1 MHENRV
7 RNRALSYVTV
17 FAVLGIASF
26 PVRQMN
32 WHGTTELHTLLE
44 AIATILALLTGVMA
58 LVCHYT
64 RKASSYLFIGSG
76 FLGAAVLD
84 AYHAVV
90 TSTFAADWTR
100 SAPSTLTPWSGLID
114 RVFLSLLL
122 CLSYLAWKAAVRRPE
137 LRGIRES
144 IVYLAT
150 AAWMLGSFLLFAFAP
165 LPAAYYPNLEF
176 HRPAEFVPAFFFGFA
191 LICYLRKG
199 VWKKD
204 VFEHWLVLFLI
215 VSTLTHL
222 LYMSF
227 SGRLFDP
234 AHVIAHLLRIL
245 AYVFALAGLLSSM
258 YQIFKLE
265 HQYTAH
271 LLETQETLEDEIEER
286 KRAETALLEA
296 RDQLEERVRERTI
309 DLQTEVAER
318 KQAEQKAG
326 AANRAK
332 SEFLANMSHEIRTPM
347 NGVIGMT
354 ELALDTELTA
364 DQREYLS
371 TVKASAY
378 SLMGLINDILDFSKI
393 EAGKLDL
400 EDIPF
405 NLLKS
410 LDDAVKGLAL
420 RAHQKGLEL
429 IWQVMPDVTDGLIG
443 DPGRLRQVLVNLI
456 GNAIKFTPQGEIQL
470 RIQKEWQ
477 TDQEVC
483 LRFLLSDTG
492 IGIPAEKRES
502 IFEAFTQA
510 DGSTTRQ
517 YGGTGLGLTISSR
530 LVALMGGRIEVD
542 SEVGKGSTF
551 HFSARFRLQPAGM
564 QKPLPAKLSSIENLP
579 VLIVDDH
586 PSNLRI
592 LTEML
597 THWRLRPATV
607 ASADAALLA
616 LQEAANAG
624 TPFSLVLLDAQM
636 PRVDGFSLA
645 ASIKK
650 NSRFAGLPLIML
662 TSSGMRGDGARCREI
677 GVSAYLT
684 KPINPADL
692 LDSILLTLGPP
703 SGDGAQQPSCV
714 TQHFLREQRTPL
726 RILLAE
732 DNVVNQRLA
741 ERLLQKQGHQVT
753 VTGNGRE
760 ALQALQHESFD
771 LVLMDIQMPELNGF
785 QATAAIREQEKETG
799 AHIPIIA
806 MTAHAMKGDD
816 ERCLAAGMDHYISKP
831 VRAQELYQTIEAA
844 LSGKHEPEPA
854 PAALRG

>member
-7 RNRALSYVTV
+7 RNRAFSYVAV
-17 FAVLGIASF
+17 FAVLGIASW
-26 PVRQMN
+26 PARQMN

-44 AIATILALLTGVMA
+44 AVATVLALVTGVMA

-90 TSTFAADWTR
+90 TSTFAADWAR
-100 SAPSTLTPWSGLID
+100 SAPSTLTPWSGLIS

-122 CLSYLAWKAAVRRPE
+122 CLSYLAWKEAERRPE
-137 LRGIRES
+137 ARGIRES
-144 IVYLAT
+144 AVYLAT
-150 AAWMLGSFLLFAFAP
+150 AAWMVGSFLLFALAP

-176 HRPAEFVPAFFFGFA
+176 HRPAEFVPAFFFGWA
-191 LICYLRKG
+191 LVCYLRKG
-199 VWKKD
+199 AWKKD

-215 VSTLTHL
+215 VSMLTHL

-234 AHVIAHLLRIL
+234 AYVIAHLLRIL

-265 HQYTAH
+265 QQYTVH
-271 LLETQETLEDEIEER
+271 LLEAQEKLEDEIEER
-286 KRAETALLEA
+286 KRAEAALLEA

-309 DLQTEVAER
+309 DLQVEIAER
-318 KQAEQKAG
+318 KQAEQKAE

-332 SEFLANMSHEIRTPM
+332 SEFLANISHEIRTPM

-354 ELALDTELTA
+354 ELALDSELSPE
-364 DQREYLS
+364 QREYLS
-371 TVKASAY
+371 TVKTSAD
-378 SLMGLINDILDFSKI
+378 SLMDLINDILDFSKI

-400 EDIPF
+400 EDIAF

-410 LDDAVKGLAL
+410 LNDAFKGLAL

-429 IWQVMPDVTDGLIG
+429 MWQVMPDVPDHLIG
-443 DPGRLRQVLVNLI
+443 DPGRLRQVLMNLI

-477 TDQEVC
+477 TDEEVC

-492 IGIPAEKRES
+492 IGIPAEKQKS

-530 LVALMGGRIEVD
+530 LVALMGGRIEVE

-551 HFSARFRLQPAGM
+551 YFSARFKLQPAGV
-564 QKPLPAKLSSIENLP
+564 QKPLPAKFSSIENLR

-586 PSNLRI
+586 ASNRRI
-592 LTEML
+592 LSEML
-597 THWRLRPATV
+597 THWRLKPTPA
-607 ASADAALLA
+607 ASADAAMLE
-616 LQEAANAG
+616 LQEADNAG

-636 PRVDGFSLA
+636 PQVDGFSLA
-645 ASIKK
+645 ERIKQ
-650 NSRFAGLPLIML
+650 NPRFAGLPLIML
-662 TSSGMRGDGARCREI
+662 TSSGMRGDGVRCREI
-677 GVSAYLT
+677 GINAYLT

-692 LDSILLTLGPP
+692 LDSILLTLGTPP
-703 SGDGAQQPSCV
+703 GEGSQQPSWV
-714 TQHFLREQRTPL
+714 TRHFLREHRTPI

-732 DNVVNQRLA
+732 DNIVNQRLA
-741 ERLLQKQGHQVT
+741 QRLLQKQGHQVT
-753 VTGNGRE
+753 IAGNGRE
-760 ALQALQHESFD
+760 ALQAVENEPFD

-785 QATAAIREQEKETG
+785 QATAAIRERERESG

-816 ERCLAAGMDHYISKP
+816 ERCFAAGMDHYVAKP
-831 VRAQELYQTIEAA
+831 IRAQELYQAIESVI
-844 LSGKHEPEPA
+844 SGKRDPEPA
-854 PAALRG
+854 PAALQS